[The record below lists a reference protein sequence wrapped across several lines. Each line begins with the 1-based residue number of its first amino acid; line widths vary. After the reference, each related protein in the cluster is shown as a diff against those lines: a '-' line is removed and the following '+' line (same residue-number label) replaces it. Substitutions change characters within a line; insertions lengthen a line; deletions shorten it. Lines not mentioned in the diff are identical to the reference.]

1 VRVAYSLGMFSRDHI
16 LDEIRRLAESNNG
29 NPVGL
34 KRFSDETG
42 ISQYDVETYW
52 ARWGD
57 AVSEAG
63 LTANTLQ
70 GKDLNDEQLLQKL
83 ADHTLELGHLPTRVE
98 RRHKRLA
105 DPSFPSP
112 TVYTRRFG
120 DRNDLIR
127 RTRQFAST
135 HAGYEELISILPEP
149 SDDATTSGILD
160 KSKTGDFGYVYL
172 IQMQKW
178 FKIGFTKDIL
188 RRRGEIRLVLPEKET
203 LVHTIETDDPS
214 GVEQYWHNRFADRR
228 TQGEWFQLSSA
239 DVTAFRKWR
248 KIF

>member
-1 VRVAYSLGMFSRDHI
+1 MVSRENI
-16 LDEIRRLAESNNG
+16 LAEIKRLAAENDSK
-29 NPVGL
+29 PVGL

-42 ISQYDVETYW
+42 ISQYDIETYW

-70 GKDLNDEQLLQKL
+70 GKGLDDEQLLRLL
-83 ADHTLELGHLPTRVE
+83 ADHALELGHLPTRAE

-105 DPSFPSP
+105 DPRFPSP

-120 DRNDLIR
+120 DRNELIR
-127 RTRQFAST
+127 QTRQFAST
-135 HAGYEELISILPEP
+135 HSGYEDLISILPE
-149 SDDATTSGILD
+149 SAEDADDSNVLD
-160 KSKTGDFGYVYL
+160 TAQPDGFGYVYL

-178 FKIGFTKDIL
+178 YKIGFTKDIL

-214 GVEQYWHNRFADRR
+214 GVEQYWHRRFSDRR

-239 DVTAFRKWR
+239 DVAAFRKWR
-248 KIF
+248 RIY